1 MIGRMVVRTR
11 RQRILQA
18 VGLYC
23 AAAAMIAYFG
33 FHAYYGEHG
42 IRARQ
47 QFLTEIGELDGEL
60 AALRR
65 ERTEVARRVALMRS
79 EAIDPDMLDQRAR
92 EILNFADPRDL
103 VLILRRR

>member
-1 MIGRMVVRTR
+1 MVVRTR

-18 VGLYC
+18 AGLYL

-42 IRARQ
+42 IRAKQ
-47 QFLTEIGELDGEL
+47 EFVAQIDELNRDL
-60 AALRR
+60 QALRR
-65 ERTEVARRVALMRS
+65 EKAEVARRVALMQ
-79 EAIDPDMLDQRAR
+79 ANALDPDMLDQRAR

-103 VLILRRR
+103 VLIQRRR

>member
-1 MIGRMVVRTR
+1 MVVRTR

-18 VGLYC
+18 AGLYC

-33 FHAYYGEHG
+33 FHAYHGDHG
-42 IRARQ
+42 IKAKQ
-47 QFLTEIGELDGEL
+47 QFLAEIDTLNGEL

-65 ERTEVARRVALMRS
+65 EKTEVGRRVALMRS
-79 EAIDPDMLDQRAR
+79 DAIDPDMLDQRAR

-103 VLILRRR
+103 VLVRRR

>member
-1 MIGRMVVRTR
+1 MQDAAMVVRTR

-18 VGLYC
+18 AGLYC

-33 FHAYYGEHG
+33 FHAYHGEHG
-42 IRARQ
+42 IRAKIEDLNR
-47 QFLTEIGELDGEL
+47 DL
-60 AALRR
+60 AALRA
-65 ERTEVARRVALMRS
+65 EKTEVARRVALMQS
-79 EAIDPDMLDQRAR
+79 GNLDPDLLDQRAR